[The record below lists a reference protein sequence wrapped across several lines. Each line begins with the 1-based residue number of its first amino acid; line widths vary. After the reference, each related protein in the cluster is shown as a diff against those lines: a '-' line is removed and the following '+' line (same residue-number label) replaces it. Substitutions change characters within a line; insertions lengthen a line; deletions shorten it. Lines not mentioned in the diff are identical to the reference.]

1 VIRISVVPLVA
12 GIFGHRRPD
21 DPLAVQWFHAAAQW
35 CGEHWAVLAVVIP
48 VVGLIAGGIVNH
60 YLALARDSR
69 ARRLVRGDVRARV
82 HADLAARLL
91 SHCSYIQS
99 GIGNPET
106 DAGTW
111 RPGNASLRT
120 RAEMPDVVD
129 ALGKDYVSFMAA
141 IEKERR
147 TIDLLARNGRPSG
160 RMDEAARDVI
170 EAYVPFLCDFGEGRQ
185 ARRLSELARVA
196 PKRV

>member
-1 VIRISVVPLVA
+1 M
-12 GIFGHRRPD
+12 
-21 DPLAVQWFHAAAQW
+21 LAVI
-35 CGEHWAVLAVVIP
+35 IP
-48 VVGLIAGGIVNH
+48 VAGLIAGGIVNH
-60 YLALARDSR
+60 YLALARDGR

-106 DAGTW
+106 DAGAW

-147 TIDLLARNGRPSG
+147 TIDLLARNGARG
-160 RMDEAARDVI
+160 RIDEAARDVI
-170 EAYVPFLCDFGEGRQ
+170 EAYVPFLCDFGESRQ
-185 ARRLSELARVA
+185 AGRLSELARVA
-196 PKRV
+196 AKRA